1 MIGRR
6 AFLAGS
12 AHAAFGAAAIGS
24 ARAAAPKRVA
34 VIDWAHL
41 ETCLALGITPVAAS
55 ELRQYRRIVRVPAM
69 PDTVA
74 DLGLRGS
81 PNLEMLRLVAP
92 DLTVIS
98 QFYDYQTA
106 TLETVAPV
114 LSLPSYQAGTPPYG
128 LLEGSTLALG
138 EALGVRPAAARL
150 VAEVVRDIEAARER
164 VKPVSGQPIHVISLG
179 DSRHFRAFGADSLL
193 GDVLTRLGFE
203 NAWSD
208 DTSYSAAAPVGLEA
222 LADRRDAGIIVIE
235 PLPADVGQS
244 LPDNA
249 LWNALPAVRDGRVSI
264 LPPVNHFGGL
274 PSARRFAGLLAE
286 AVAGWPR

>member
-1 MIGRR
+1 MFGRR

-12 AHAAFGAAAIGS
+12 MAAVTFSGSDVLPAVAAQ
-24 ARAAAPKRVA
+24 KRVA

-41 ETCLALGITPVAAS
+41 ETCLALGITPVAGS
-55 ELRQYRRIVRVPAM
+55 ELRQYRKIVRVPEM

-81 PNLEMLRLVAP
+81 PNLEMLRFVEP
-92 DLTVIS
+92 DITVIS
-98 QFYDYQTA
+98 QFYEYQTA
-106 TLETVAPV
+106 TLATVAPV
-114 LSLPSYQAGTPPYG
+114 LSLPSYEAGTPPYG
-128 LLEGSTLALG
+128 LLENSAVALG
-138 EALGVRPAAARL
+138 EALAIRPAAERL
-150 VAEVVRDIEAARER
+150 VSEVADDIEAARER
-164 VKPVSGQPIHVISLG
+164 VIPFSGQPVHVISLG
-179 DSRHFRAFGADSLL
+179 DSRHFRAFGADSLM

-203 NAWSD
+203 NAWRD

-222 LADRRDAGIIVIE
+222 LAEQRDAGIVVIE
-235 PLPADVGQS
+235 PLPADVGRS

-274 PSARRFAGLLAE
+274 PSARRFAGLLAA